1 MSELLF
7 SQDVSFILFSLFTT
21 IFLGYT
27 IYNVFNEY
35 LFKITQ
41 NQLTAHTAKA
51 LVLNCMD
58 FRLIDDMVY
67 VMDKIGLNN
76 NYDNIVL
83 AGCSLHLTCCKH
95 NDKKCNLTET
105 FNNYFSKHLDLAKK
119 LHDISKVIVVEHEEC
134 GAYKKIYDEDEYKK
148 DMESYHKKNMKLFY
162 DKYENKFK
170 ELKLEVEFYMIDLK
184 GKLKK
189 IIL

>member
-1 MSELLF
+1 
-7 SQDVSFILFSLFTT
+7 
-21 IFLGYT
+21 
-27 IYNVFNEY
+27 VFNEY
-35 LFKITQ
+35 LFKKITQ

-83 AGCSLHLTCCKH
+83 AGCSLHLTCGNH
-95 NDKKCNLTET
+95 NDKKCNFNET
-105 FNNYFSKHLDLAKK
+105 FNNYFSKHLELAKK
-119 LHDISKVIVVEHEEC
+119 LHDISKIIIVEHEEC
-134 GAYKKIYDEDEYKK
+134 GAYKKIYDEIEYKK
-148 DMESYHKKNMKLFY
+148 DMETYHKKNMKLFY

-170 ELKLEVEFYMIDLK
+170 ELELEVEFYMIDLK